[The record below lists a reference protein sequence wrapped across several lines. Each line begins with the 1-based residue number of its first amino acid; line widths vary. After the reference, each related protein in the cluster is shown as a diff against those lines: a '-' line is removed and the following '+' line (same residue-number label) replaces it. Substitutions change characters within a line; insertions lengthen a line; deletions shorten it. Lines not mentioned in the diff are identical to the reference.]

1 MSNAPKRSSAIGERD
16 FEMDQMAE
24 AELQRLQRQKRVM
37 ENERVTFNEERMKKS
52 RQQKKIIEIL
62 RREQEQ
68 LQEELNSILM
78 GPHAK
83 RESELEQ
90 EMKRLEAEIENNT
103 QLLDTEKG
111 NLWELDGHI
120 RKLQK
125 EIDRLRS
132 NQITDQRYNEKIC
145 KMQKDVVKLENRL
158 EVAHKRAGAVMAE
171 NAELRQMI
179 DHMLQERALF
189 NDVWAKMV
197 TQLNQGKKHMMELID
212 QSTAAYDQRDELCNK
227 LQLLKDRSQADKM
240 AHIQEMRE
248 LQRKLDHDAKLHQ
261 FLGIKGQHRVNTE
274 LDMREANKKRQLQEQ
289 LENQLEE
296 YNTILNRIRAFSTE
310 EDIDKLASQFVKQE
324 EENFALFNYV
334 NELSHEVETL
344 NESVQRLQDSIEEQ
358 RGLNESK
365 KKSQM
370 DTIESLE
377 KELELQTE
385 KADRANEIKV
395 TCDDK
400 LNELLTG
407 VEKIFRLIR
416 CDDAPVLNLLGIHK
430 KVTINNV
437 QLFLGIIEKK
447 TNQMIATITYVE
459 PPSKILAKKDRIPK
473 FNVRESA
480 KGHRSQQK

>member
-1 MSNAPKRSSAIGERD
+1 MLSYILGTRANCIQMFGVCLTCYIDSILRNLWA
-16 FEMDQMAE
+16 FEAFDAFEQVFWDVLSLDGKDDE
-24 AELQRLQRQKRVM
+24 IFRNLLIFLQKRVM
-37 ENERVTFNEERMKKS
+37 ENERVTFNEERVKKS

-68 LQEELNSILM
+68 LQEELNSLLV

-90 EMKRLEAEIENNT
+90 EMKRLEAEIESHT
-103 QLLDTEKG
+103 QLLDAEKG

-132 NQITDQRYNEKIC
+132 NQITDHRYNEKIC

-197 TQLNQGKKHMMELID
+197 TQLNQGKKHMMDLID

-296 YNTILNRIRAFSTE
+296 YNTILQRIRVSGTLFTAFLKISP
-310 EDIDKLASQFVKQE
+310 ARP
-324 EENFALFNYV
+324 
-334 NELSHEVETL
+334 EV
-344 NESVQRLQDSIEEQ
+344 
-358 RGLNESK
+358 
-365 KKSQM
+365 
-370 DTIESLE
+370 
-377 KELELQTE
+377 
-385 KADRANEIKV
+385 
-395 TCDDK
+395 
-400 LNELLTG
+400 
-407 VEKIFRLIR
+407 
-416 CDDAPVLNLLGIHK
+416 
-430 KVTINNV
+430 
-437 QLFLGIIEKK
+437 
-447 TNQMIATITYVE
+447 ITDY
-459 PPSKILAKKDRIPK
+459 PTYL
-473 FNVRESA
+473 
-480 KGHRSQQK
+480 

>member
-1 MSNAPKRSSAIGERD
+1 MVKKQLSWATKKRTEMEIDHADPFLKLLNYSRIIHAPSSI
-16 FEMDQMAE
+16 
-24 AELQRLQRQKRVM
+24 ELPS
-37 ENERVTFNEERMKKS
+37 FYPHFS
-52 RQQKKIIEIL
+52 R
-62 RREQEQ
+62 
-68 LQEELNSILM
+68 
-78 GPHAK
+78 PF
-83 RESELEQ
+83 
-90 EMKRLEAEIENNT
+90 
-103 QLLDTEKG
+103 
-111 NLWELDGHI
+111 I

-132 NQITDQRYNEKIC
+132 NQITDHRYNEKIC

-197 TQLNQGKKHMMELID
+197 TQLNQGKKHMMDLID

-296 YNTILNRIRAFSTE
+296 YNTILQRIRAFSTE
-310 EDIDKLASQFVKQE
+310 EDVDKLASQFMKQE

-344 NESVQRLQDSIEEQ
+344 NESVQRLQDSIGKEKPHTITFPHENS
-358 RGLNESK
+358 LAHL
-365 KKSQM
+365 KSEIDATRVCEIGSGRRRSQ
-370 DTIESLE
+370 SG
-377 KELELQTE
+377 
-385 KADRANEIKV
+385 ADRANDIKV
-395 TCDDK
+395 TCDEK

-437 QLFLGIIEKK
+437 QLFLGIIEKR

-480 KGHRSQQK
+480 KGPTKIQQK